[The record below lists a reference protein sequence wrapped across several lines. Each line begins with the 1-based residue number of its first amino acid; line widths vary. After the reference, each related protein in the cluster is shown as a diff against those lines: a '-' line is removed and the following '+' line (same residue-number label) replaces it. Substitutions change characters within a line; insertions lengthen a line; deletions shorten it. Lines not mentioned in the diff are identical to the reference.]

1 MDYAGDWATEYD
13 YTNQEWFT
21 GPPPPIP
28 MHSEQHTPKA
38 AYIPE
43 PLVIERNDM
52 FVYALKAAPA
62 VLYERYKQYGQLG
75 VLAWC
80 SEFGEMIDEVKTF
93 GTAGH
98 MFTATRT
105 QALDSCR
112 ELLALLTE
120 GKIEVQ
126 MQIIIIYLSS
136 LVARL
141 RKFLDTNREFEDYP
155 QPNFPG
161 MESPPYR

>member
-13 YTNQEWFT
+13 YSTQEWFT
-21 GPPPPIP
+21 GPPPTQKQP
-28 MHSEQHTPKA
+28 EQHTPKA

-43 PLVIERNDM
+43 PLVIERNDV
-52 FVYALKAAPA
+52 FCYALKAAPA

-80 SEFGEMIDEVKTF
+80 AEFGEMIDELKGF

-105 QALDSCR
+105 QALDTCR

-120 GKIEVQ
+120 SKIEVQ

-141 RKFLDTNREFEDYP
+141 RKFLDANTEFEDYP

-161 MESPPYR
+161 MENPTYR

>member
-1 MDYAGDWATEYD
+1 M
-13 YTNQEWFT
+13 
-21 GPPPPIP
+21 
-28 MHSEQHTPKA
+28 
-38 AYIPE
+38 
-43 PLVIERNDM
+43 
-52 FVYALKAAPA
+52 
-62 VLYERYKQYGQLG
+62 
-75 VLAWC
+75 
-80 SEFGEMIDEVKTF
+80 
-93 GTAGH
+93 AGH

-112 ELLALLTE
+112 ELLLLLTA

-141 RKFLDTNREFEDYP
+141 RKFLDATTEFEDYP

-161 MESPPYR
+161 MEHPSYR